1 MDCARASRCVGV
13 SPLHR
18 GPAGGERRQG
28 MRPGFPFFLVT
39 EMNFDT
45 CRVFAVQVMERA
57 EPANPPCS

>member
-1 MDCARASRCVGV
+1 VPAPCAALVLALCVVGPREV
-13 SPLHR
+13 R
-18 GPAGGERRQG
+18 GGKGCDQHSL
-28 MRPGFPFFLVT
+28 FFLVT